1 MTEIY
6 KLLPKLLRE
15 DDFSKCLSEVIDKYI
30 KEIEDVY
37 NGLFLMNNLD
47 QFDDRILDEIAKDK
61 SILWY
66 DSALPIKHKVNIIK
80 NYRSTYRSL
89 GSESAILQL
98 INDYFGSAGSIDNWY
113 DYGGSH
119 HRFRITIND
128 MPFDKSFLDVYN
140 RFLSSLSWVKS
151 ADTWLDGICISRK
164 IEKEYYRGAIAKKCN
179 CINVDIIIEVNPNM
193 MQSYY
198 KIAVMHKKVK
208 KYIIIKQNKEETQS
222 RFSVSAFFI
231 RFNKKGVYIE

>member
-1 MTEIY
+1 MIELN
-6 KLLPKLLRE
+6 KLLPNLLKNNE
-15 DDFSKCLSEVIDKYI
+15 FSRCLSEVLDKYI
-30 KEIEDVY
+30 KEIDYVC
-37 NGLFLMNNLD
+37 NGLFLMHNLD

-66 DSALPIKHKVNIIK
+66 DSTLPIKYKVNIIK
-80 NYRSTYRSL
+80 NHRSTYRNL

-119 HRFRITIND
+119 HRFRININD

-151 ADTWLDGICISRK
+151 ADTWLDGICFSRK

-179 CINVDIIIEVNPNM
+179 CINVDILIEVNPNM
-193 MQSYY
+193 TQSYY
-198 KIAVMHKKVK
+198 RIAVMHKKVK
-208 KYIIIKQNKEETQS
+208 KYITIKQNKEETQS
-222 RFSVSAFFI
+222 RFFVSAFFI
-231 RFNKKGVYIE
+231 RFNKKGVCIE